1 VKTLGVLDYG
11 VGNMQSVANALDKIG
26 VPWDSVSQPGQVFRY
41 GKLLLPGVGA
51 FGAAVSRLEERGL
64 KKEVCVAAKSG
75 TSLLGICLGMQLL
88 GKSSEESAGYEGLGL
103 LDAETVAITSA
114 NTTTNTGF
122 RTMGI
127 SSARSGFET
136 ETSARD
142 YYFNHGYR
150 LVPNDPAVTAGVL
163 SWNGSEIVAAVLSE
177 NIMGVQFH
185 PEKSQGQGLA
195 VLRGFALSGELR
207 L

>member
-1 VKTLGVLDYG
+1 MKTLGVLDYG

-26 VPWDSVSQPGQVFRY
+26 VPWDLVSEPGQVVGY

-51 FGAAVSRLEERGL
+51 FGAAVSRLEETGL
-64 KKEVCVAAKSG
+64 KKEVCVSAKAG
-75 TSLLGICLGMQLL
+75 TLLLGICLGMQLL

-122 RTMGI
+122 RTVDI
-127 SSARSGFET
+127 STARSGFET
-136 ETSARD
+136 AASTRD

-150 LVPNDPAVTAGVL
+150 VVPNDPAVTAGVL
-163 SWNGSEIVAAVLSE
+163 SWNGSEIVAAVLSD
-177 NIMGVQFH
+177 NVMGVQFH

-195 VLRGFALSGELR
+195 VLGGFALSGELR

>member
-1 VKTLGVLDYG
+1 MKTLGVLDYG

-26 VPWDSVSQPGQVFRY
+26 VPWDLVSEPGQVFRY

-51 FGAAVSRLEERGL
+51 FGAAVSRLEETGL
-64 KKEVCVAAKSG
+64 KEEVCVSAKAG

-88 GKSSEESAGYEGLGL
+88 GKSSEESAGFEGLGL

-114 NTTTNTGF
+114 NTTSNTGF
-122 RTMGI
+122 RAVDI
-127 SSARSGFET
+127 SAARSGFET
-136 ETSARD
+136 ETSTRD

-150 LVPNDPAVTAGVL
+150 LVPNDPTVTAGLL
-163 SWNGSEIVAAVLSE
+163 SWSGSEIVAAVASD

>member
-26 VPWDSVSQPGQVFRY
+26 VPWDLVSEPGQVCRY
-41 GKLLLPGVGA
+41 GRLLLPGVGA
-51 FGAAVSRLEERGL
+51 FGAAVSRLEETGL
-64 KKEVCVAAKSG
+64 KEEVCVSANAG

-88 GKSSEESAGYEGLGL
+88 GRSSEESTGYTGLGL

-122 RTMGI
+122 RTVDI
-127 SSARSGFET
+127 ATSGGASGVEPLT
-136 ETSARD
+136 RD

-150 LVPNDPAVTAGVL
+150 LVPNDLSIVAGVL
-163 SWNGSEIVAAVLSE
+163 SWNGSEVVAAVSLD

-185 PEKSQGQGLA
+185 PEKSQGQGLS

>member
-1 VKTLGVLDYG
+1 MKTLGVLDYG
-11 VGNMQSVANALDKIG
+11 VGNMHSVANALDKIG
-26 VPWDSVSQPGQVFRY
+26 VRWDLVSEPGQVFRY

-51 FGAAVSRLEERGL
+51 FAAAVSRLEVTGL
-64 KKEVCVAAKSG
+64 REEVCVSAKAG
-75 TSLLGICLGMQLL
+75 TPLLGICLGLQLL
-88 GKSSEESAGYEGLGL
+88 GKSSQESAGFDGLGL

-122 RTMGI
+122 RTVYI
-127 SSARSGFET
+127 PTARTESEA
-136 ETSARD
+136 ETSTRD

-150 LVPNDPAVTAGVL
+150 LVPNDPTLTAGVL
-163 SWNGSEIVAAVLSE
+163 SWSGNEIVAAVSSE

-195 VLRGFALSGELR
+195 VLHAFALSGELR

>member
-1 VKTLGVLDYG
+1 MKTLGVLDYG
-11 VGNMQSVANALDKIG
+11 VGNIRSVANALDKIG
-26 VPWDSVSQPGQVFRY
+26 VPWDLVTEPGQVCRY

-51 FGAAVSRLEERGL
+51 FGAAAARLEETGL
-64 KKEVCVAAKSG
+64 NKEVCVSANAG

-88 GKSSEESAGYEGLGL
+88 GKSSEESAGHEGLGL
-103 LDAETVAITSA
+103 LDAETVAIASA
-114 NTTTNTGF
+114 NATTNTGF
-122 RTMGI
+122 RTVDI
-127 SSARSGFET
+127 STVRSGSET
-136 ETSARD
+136 ETSTRD

-150 LVPNDPAVTAGVL
+150 LVPSDPAVIAGVL
-163 SWNGSEIVAAVLSE
+163 SWSGNQIVAAVSSE

-195 VLRGFALSGELR
+195 VLRHFALSGELI

>member
-1 VKTLGVLDYG
+1 MKTLGVLDYG

-26 VPWDSVSQPGQVFRY
+26 VPWDLVSEPGQVFRY

-51 FGAAVSRLEERGL
+51 FGAAVSRLEETGL
-64 KKEVCVAAKSG
+64 KEEVCVSAKAG

-88 GKSSEESAGYEGLGL
+88 GKSSEESAGFEGLGL

-114 NTTTNTGF
+114 NATTNTGF
-122 RTMGI
+122 RTVDI
-127 SSARSGFET
+127 STARSGSET
-136 ETSARD
+136 ETSTRD

-150 LVPNDPAVTAGVL
+150 LVPNDPTVAAGVL
-163 SWNGSEIVAAVLSE
+163 SWNGSEIVAAVSLD

-195 VLRGFALSGELR
+195 VLRGFALSRELR

>member
-1 VKTLGVLDYG
+1 MKTLGVLDYG

-26 VPWDSVSQPGQVFRY
+26 VRWDLVSEPGQVFRY

-51 FGAAVSRLEERGL
+51 FAAAVSRLEVTGL
-64 KKEVCVAAKSG
+64 REEVCVSAKAG
-75 TSLLGICLGMQLL
+75 TPLLGICLGLQLL
-88 GKSSEESAGYEGLGL
+88 GKSSQESAGFDGLGL

-122 RTMGI
+122 RTVYI
-127 SSARSGFET
+127 PTARTEFEA
-136 ETSARD
+136 ETSTRD

-150 LVPNDPAVTAGVL
+150 LVPNDPTLTAGVL
-163 SWNGSEIVAAVLSE
+163 SWSGNEIVAAVSSE

-195 VLRGFALSGELR
+195 LLHAFALSGELR

>member
-1 VKTLGVLDYG
+1 MKTLGVLDYG

-26 VPWDSVSQPGQVFRY
+26 VPWDLVSVPAQVSRY
-41 GKLLLPGVGA
+41 EKLLLPGVGA
-51 FGAAVSRLEERGL
+51 FGAAVSRLEQTGL
-64 KKEVCVAAKSG
+64 KKEVCLSADAG

-114 NTTTNTGF
+114 TTTTNTGF
-122 RTMGI
+122 RTVDI
-127 SSARSGFET
+127 ATARTGSET
-136 ETSARD
+136 EPSTRD

-163 SWNGSEIVAAVLSE
+163 SWSGSEIVAAVSSE